1 MVKVID
7 IQPTPNP
14 DALKFIVNARLTDK
28 GAKVFDDR
36 RTGEKDPLAKALFD
50 VGPVAGIFVLDRF
63 VTVTK
68 FYAAEWPELQGKL
81 AETIEANAQ
90 PVEAPAAAGGAGGN
104 DVMARINQVLDEN
117 IRPALANDGGGLEI
131 VGFEGNVLSIRYQ
144 GACGGCPSSTSG
156 TLNAIQNLLQRLVDE
171 NIRVEPV

>member
-1 MVKVID
+1 MVKVVD

-14 DALKFIVNARLTDK
+14 DALKFIVSARLTEK

-36 RTGEKDPLAKALFD
+36 RMGETDPLAKALFD
-50 VGPVAGIFVLDRF
+50 VGPVAGVFVLDRF

-90 PVEAPAAAGGAGGN
+90 PVAAPSAETAEGGD
-104 DVMARINQVLDEN
+104 DVMAKINRVLDEN
-117 IRPALANDGGGLEI
+117 IRPALAGDGGGLE
-131 VGFEGNVLSIRYQ
+131 VLGYEDHVLSIRYQ

-156 TLNAIQNLLQRLVDE
+156 TLNAIQNLLQRMVDE
-171 NIRVEPV
+171 KIRVEPV